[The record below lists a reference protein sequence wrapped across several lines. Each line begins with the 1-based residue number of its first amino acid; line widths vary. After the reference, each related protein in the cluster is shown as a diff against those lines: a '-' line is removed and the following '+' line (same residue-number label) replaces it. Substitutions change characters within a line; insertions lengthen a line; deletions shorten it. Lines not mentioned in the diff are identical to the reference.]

1 MKNQKPNIL
10 LAQRVVQK
18 NQEFLIS
25 VIPIS
30 ELLRYTRYT
39 ERLIVGFDE
48 NNVPIYNA
56 EIQRKSDGYKVS
68 LISDYLKNDPDAVFP
83 TNIVLAIPS
92 LIIDDFV
99 EDGTTI
105 KVTFNPIVE
114 DELNKPNGHVYISI
128 IDGQH
133 RLRGIE
139 EAISSLQ
146 EELQSINKDKFPNKH
161 ANRSKLL
168 QNILDLQLPVT
179 FFIDPVLE
187 YQASIFST
195 INRTQTKVSESLV
208 YSLFGLTDKTSP
220 QKTALEVTLALNG
233 ARTSPFYN
241 RIKLVG
247 KKYARGESPALS
259 QAAMVKSLL
268 RCISPNVREAERE
281 RFKKRDELKKGVT
294 PELCFRRFYS
304 EDKDIKITKI
314 MVAYYDAVKTTWKD
328 SDDIPFWNLN
338 AEENILQTTVGY
350 EALLNLLKL
359 ILIHIQEQPGYDEN
373 DLFKPESYTEYL
385 RRITEIDFT
394 DFETYPKT
402 SVSKSKL
409 LADMQRQAF

>member
-1 MKNQKPNIL
+1 MKTQPNVL
-10 LAQRVVQK
+10 KAQRVIQK

-25 VIPIS
+25 VITIN

-39 ERLIVGFDE
+39 ERLIVGFDD
-48 NNVPIYNA
+48 NNVPIYNS
-56 EIQRKSDGYKVS
+56 EIQRKTDAYKVS

-92 LIIDDFV
+92 MIIDEF
-99 EDGTTI
+99 EEEGNFLTI
-105 KVTFNPIVE
+105 TFNSIVE
-114 DELNKPNGHVYISI
+114 EELNKPDGNVYISI

-133 RLRGIE
+133 RLKGIE
-139 EAISSLQ
+139 EAISSLRL
-146 EELQSINKDKFPNKH
+146 EMLTIDKDKFPNKFD
-161 ANRSKLL
+161 NRLKLL
-168 QNILDLQLPVT
+168 RNILEIQLPVT

-220 QKTALEVTLALNG
+220 QKTSLEVTLALNG
-233 ARTSPFYN
+233 AKKSPFYN

-259 QAAMVKSLL
+259 QAAMVKSLI
-268 RCISPNVREAERE
+268 RCITPNLREAERE
-281 RFKKRDELKKGVT
+281 RFKKREELRKGIT
-294 PELCFRRFYS
+294 PELCFRRYYA
-304 EDKDIKITKI
+304 EDQDLKITKI
-314 MVAYYDAVKTTWKD
+314 MVAYYTAVKDSWKD
-328 SDDIPFWNLN
+328 SEDIPFWEID

-359 ILIHIQEQPGYDEN
+359 ILKDIQSQNSYKEGELFTDEGYS
-373 DLFKPESYTEYL
+373 PYL
-385 RRITEIDFT
+385 NRIKIDFK
-394 DFETYPKT
+394 DFERYPKT
-402 SVSKSKL
+402 SVTKTAL
-409 LADMQRQAF
+409 LQDMREQLGL